1 MDKEEVKA
9 SGSGAAATGGVSAAR
24 ELFRNKTVRGQD
36 IKNDTDTLKTLH
48 ERPIT
53 LIQDATPVWKTKAGQ
68 KAVYTIST
76 SSLDGKLLVWDLP
89 TLEIDMAALGV

>member
-1 MDKEEVKA
+1 M
-9 SGSGAAATGGVSAAR
+9 GGGAGATGGVSAAR
-24 ELFRNKTVRGQD
+24 ELFKNKTVRGQD
-36 IKNDTDTLKTLH
+36 IKTDTDTLKTLH

-53 LIQDATPVWKTKAGQ
+53 LIQDATPDWKTTRHGK

-76 SSLDGKLLVWDLP
+76 SSLDGKLVVWDLP